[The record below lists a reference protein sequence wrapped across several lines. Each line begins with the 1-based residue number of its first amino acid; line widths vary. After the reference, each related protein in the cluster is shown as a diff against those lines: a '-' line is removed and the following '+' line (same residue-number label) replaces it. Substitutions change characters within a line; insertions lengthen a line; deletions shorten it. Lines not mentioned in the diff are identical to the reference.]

1 METLIF
7 LAIAAVI
14 AIVENKVKKAREQKQ
29 LPPSEP
35 SDYDNE
41 YAEDS
46 EEEAQEPQVQ
56 PPRSLQDLIKQFEIA
71 QREAAQGNI
80 EPPTPPVDRHHD
92 PSKPVTFRDIAE
104 AVIEMDVVDAEFL
117 MDEFE
122 LSEGEAISMLAEL
135 QKHRIIGHDMGEGEC
150 DVLVHDLDELENL
163 LNRTDSQTSSSKKNE
178 ATEQVRQDADED
190 VHKAELER
198 QRELNELEARAKAAR
213 ENAAAIAAVSADD
226 DETPVRRH
234 AALVSTKNIADVRKG
249 FIWAKVLDEPRFK
262 RRGVR
267 STARQTKYFRQKV
280 RSYVRTFLLT
290 ISSREQP
297 PPRDPSAGSGTLAN
311 YF

>member
-56 PPRSLQDLIKQFEIA
+56 PPRSLQDLIKQFENA

-80 EPPTPPVDRHHD
+80 EPPTPPVQRHRD

-117 MDEFE
+117 MDEFN
-122 LSEGEAISMLAEL
+122 LSEGDAISALNDL
-135 QKHRIIGHDMGEGEC
+135 QKYHIIGRDMEDGEH
-150 DVLVHDLDELENL
+150 DVLVHDLDELDNL
-163 LNRTDSQTSSSKKNE
+163 LSHERRATPQQNTEEPTGLQDSAADTE
-178 ATEQVRQDADED
+178 AEQVRLQ
-190 VHKAELER
+190 ELER
-198 QRELNELEARAKAAR
+198 QRKLNSLEGRAKSAR
-213 ENAAAIAAVSADD
+213 ESAAAFSAT
-226 DETPVRRH
+226 ETSSDTEDGTAPKPRR
-234 AALVSTKNIADVRKG
+234 APLVSTRSLADVRKG

-262 RRGVR
+262 RRW
-267 STARQTKYFRQKV
+267 STQYR
-280 RSYVRTFLLT
+280 
-290 ISSREQP
+290 
-297 PPRDPSAGSGTLAN
+297 
-311 YF
+311 

>member
-56 PPRSLQDLIKQFEIA
+56 PPRSLQDLIQQFENA

-80 EPPTPPVDRHHD
+80 EPPTPPVQRHRD
-92 PSKPVTFRDIAE
+92 PNMPVTFRDIAE

-117 MDEFE
+117 MEEFN
-122 LSEGEAISMLAEL
+122 LSEGDAISALNDL
-135 QKHRIIGHDMGEGEC
+135 QKYRIIGRDMEDGEH
-150 DVLVHDLDELENL
+150 DVLVHDMDELDNL
-163 LNRTDSQTSSSKKNE
+163 LSHERHVTPQQNAEEPTGLQEPTADAE
-178 ATEQVRQDADED
+178 AEQVRLQ
-190 VHKAELER
+190 ELER
-198 QRELNELEARAKAAR
+198 QRKLNSLEGRAKSAR
-213 ENAAAIAAVSADD
+213 ESAAAFSAT
-226 DETPVRRH
+226 ETSSDTEDGTAPKPRR
-234 AALVSTKNIADVRKG
+234 APLVSTRSLADVRKG

-262 RRGVR
+262 RRW
-267 STARQTKYFRQKV
+267 STQYR
-280 RSYVRTFLLT
+280 
-290 ISSREQP
+290 
-297 PPRDPSAGSGTLAN
+297 
-311 YF
+311 